1 MKHDEECER
10 GLSWDCSV
18 CGSSVDVDEDG
29 CCVAC
34 GTVCSE
40 SLCRCEVRALELRL
54 FAAEG
59 EVGPAV
65 ERMRAA
71 EALIAEWRP
80 VVKEATEWRSL
91 RMEYEALSAAVQQRF
106 SDAGRPGGY
115 SAWTEDEKLRHTNLL
130 LQVLS
135 KLNAL
140 EAAIDAAPAAR
151 EAAK

>member
-1 MKHDEECER
+1 MKHDGKCER

-80 VVKEATEWRSL
+80 VVRALPALLDAGERLVARFGTRDP
-91 RMEYEALSAAVQQRF
+91 MEFADLAMAYTKAHNVAEKALS
-106 SDAGRPGGY
+106 
-115 SAWTEDEKLRHTNLL
+115 
-130 LQVLS
+130 
-135 KLNAL
+135 
-140 EAAIDAAPAAR
+140 PAAR

>member
-1 MKHDEECER
+1 MKHDDKCER

-80 VVKEATEWRSL
+80 VVRGVIKAWSDSEDWGVEDNIALGHAVAT
-91 RMEYEALSAAVQQRF
+91 LS
-106 SDAGRPGGY
+106 
-115 SAWTEDEKLRHTNLL
+115 
-130 LQVLS
+130 
-135 KLNAL
+135 
-140 EAAIDAAPAAR
+140 PAAR